1 MLNLRVWCKA
11 IALAEVGS
19 LICGPEGRY
28 QQIGRSFSLNR
39 VVYHEGLG
47 VV

>member
-11 IALAEVGS
+11 VALAEVGS
-19 LICGPEGRY
+19 LICGLEGRY
-28 QQIGRSFSLNR
+28 QQIGHGFSPNR